1 MLLMTSLMTTRMT
14 RFKIRKDCLTMRNTE
29 KYPNNAYNITIY
41 LNKEDQERLNTIAN
55 MSGLSRGKVLA
66 KLVHDTLPEAK
77 MAQKTYVVH
86 ELTFE

>member
-1 MLLMTSLMTTRMT
+1 
-14 RFKIRKDCLTMRNTE
+14 MRNTE

-66 KLVHDTLPEAK
+66 KLVHETLPKAK
-77 MAQKTYVVH
+77 MASKTYVVH